1 MNMTA
6 AMEARTNKPLT
17 ACTDQEIYLALL
29 DIVREQSAAR
39 VRPVTGRKLYYI
51 SAEFLIGKLLSN
63 NLINLGL
70 YNDTR
75 AALAAAGKNLSDIE
89 EVEPEPSLG
98 NGGLGRLAAC
108 FLDSLATL
116 NLPGDGVGLRYHF
129 GLFHQSFKD
138 GVQNELP
145 DPWLTAHSWAE
156 KTDTVYPVE
165 LAGKTYN
172 ARLYKLAVTGYEG
185 RTNTLNLFDLDTID
199 ESIVHDGITFDKT
212 DIDKNLTLF
221 LYPDDSDEAGRR
233 LRVYQQY
240 LMVSAGAQLILA
252 ECAARGCDYHDL
264 ADYAAIQINDTH
276 PSMVIPELIRLLG
289 EKGIDFDEAVEI
301 VTKTCAYTNHTILA
315 EALEKWPRAYLDA
328 VVPQLMPIIEKLDTL
343 ARTRTTDESL
353 AIIDGDDRVH
363 MAHMDIHFTHSTN
376 GVAYLHTE
384 ILKNSELHGFYQL
397 YPEKFNNKTN
407 GITFRRWL
415 LECDP
420 ALTAEIDTIDA
431 AALQPGEE
439 KTLQERKNVIT
450 HAQSIL
456 AGITAAHLALAG
468 DEDGEQAGAA
478 DLLGGAVDGLQNSA
492 RLDES
497 LTAMSERLNDLYY
510 SARELATDLADRL
523 DAYGFDAGEL
533 DQIETRLDAI
543 YRIKQ
548 KFGMEVD
555 ELLARREAAAAE
567 LETFQSSGQKIAELK
582 AQMQTLY
589 AAAKEA
595 AEKLTQSRLKGFAA
609 MNKEMKA
616 ALEFLNMPGIRFAL
630 KHTRGP
636 LSSHGQD
643 TVEFLISTNPGEEP
657 KPLAKIAS
665 GGELSRIM
673 LAFKSALADRD
684 ALPTVIYDEIDTGVS
699 GLAAGRIGQ
708 LLHQTARGHQVLCI
722 THTPQVAAFADNQL
736 LIQKNVRKD
745 RTFTEIHTLDM
756 DGRVE
761 VLARMISGDKVSEL
775 SLASARELIEK
786 SK

>member
-1 MNMTA
+1 MLANLKIENVAVIEKAEVNFTPGFNVLTGETGAGKSILIDSINAILGNRTSRELVRSGAQKACIWATFESIPTSVKKQLEKCGYEVTDDLLLYREINAEGKGSCRVNGMPATA
-6 AMEARTNKPLT
+6 AVVRDISSGLLSIHGQHDSQSLTNPALH
-17 ACTDQEIYLALL
+17 LGLL
-29 DIVREQSAAR
+29 DQYAQNRDLFAEYYRRYREL
-39 VRPVTGRKLYYI
+39 VTVKR
-51 SAEFLIGKLLSN
+51 
-63 NLINLGL
+63 
-70 YNDTR
+70 
-75 AALAAAGKNLSDIE
+75 
-89 EVEPEPSLG
+89 
-98 NGGLGRLAAC
+98 
-108 FLDSLATL
+108 
-116 NLPGDGVGLRYHF
+116 
-129 GLFHQSFKD
+129 Q
-138 GVQNELP
+138 
-145 DPWLTAHSWAE
+145 
-156 KTDTVYPVE
+156 
-165 LAGKTYN
+165 
-172 ARLYKLAVTGYEG
+172 
-185 RTNTLNLFDLDTID
+185 
-199 ESIVHDGITFDKT
+199 
-212 DIDKNLTLF
+212 
-221 LYPDDSDEAGRR
+221 
-233 LRVYQQY
+233 
-240 LMVSAGAQLILA
+240 
-252 ECAARGCDYHDL
+252 
-264 ADYAAIQINDTH
+264 
-276 PSMVIPELIRLLG
+276 
-289 EKGIDFDEAVEI
+289 
-301 VTKTCAYTNHTILA
+301 
-315 EALEKWPRAYLDA
+315 LDA
-328 VVPQLMPIIEKLDTL
+328 LNASESDKQRRIE
-343 ARTRTTDESL
+343 
-353 AIIDGDDRVH
+353 
-363 MAHMDIHFTHSTN
+363 
-376 GVAYLHTE
+376 
-384 ILKNSELHGFYQL
+384 
-397 YPEKFNNKTN
+397 
-407 GITFRRWL
+407 
-415 LECDP
+415 

-439 KTLQERKNVIT
+439 KTLQERKSVIT

-533 DQIETRLDAI
+533 DQIETRLDTI

>member
-1 MNMTA
+1 MLASLKIENVAVIEKAEVNFTPGFNVLTGETGAGKSILIDSINAILGNRTSRELVRSGAQKACIWATFESIPASVKKQLEKCGYEVTDDLLLYREINAEGKGSCRVNGMPATA
-6 AMEARTNKPLT
+6 AVVRDISSGLLSIHGQHDSQSLTNPALH
-17 ACTDQEIYLALL
+17 LGLL
-29 DIVREQSAAR
+29 DQYAQNRDLFAEYYRRYREL
-39 VRPVTGRKLYYI
+39 VTVKR
-51 SAEFLIGKLLSN
+51 
-63 NLINLGL
+63 
-70 YNDTR
+70 
-75 AALAAAGKNLSDIE
+75 
-89 EVEPEPSLG
+89 
-98 NGGLGRLAAC
+98 
-108 FLDSLATL
+108 
-116 NLPGDGVGLRYHF
+116 
-129 GLFHQSFKD
+129 Q
-138 GVQNELP
+138 
-145 DPWLTAHSWAE
+145 
-156 KTDTVYPVE
+156 
-165 LAGKTYN
+165 
-172 ARLYKLAVTGYEG
+172 
-185 RTNTLNLFDLDTID
+185 
-199 ESIVHDGITFDKT
+199 
-212 DIDKNLTLF
+212 
-221 LYPDDSDEAGRR
+221 
-233 LRVYQQY
+233 
-240 LMVSAGAQLILA
+240 
-252 ECAARGCDYHDL
+252 
-264 ADYAAIQINDTH
+264 
-276 PSMVIPELIRLLG
+276 
-289 EKGIDFDEAVEI
+289 
-301 VTKTCAYTNHTILA
+301 
-315 EALEKWPRAYLDA
+315 LDA
-328 VVPQLMPIIEKLDTL
+328 LNASESDKQRRIE
-343 ARTRTTDESL
+343 
-353 AIIDGDDRVH
+353 
-363 MAHMDIHFTHSTN
+363 
-376 GVAYLHTE
+376 
-384 ILKNSELHGFYQL
+384 
-397 YPEKFNNKTN
+397 
-407 GITFRRWL
+407 
-415 LECDP
+415 
-420 ALTAEIDTIDA
+420 ALTAVIDAIDA

-533 DQIETRLDAI
+533 DQIETRLDTI

-555 ELLARREAAAAE
+555 ELLVRREAAAAE

>member
-1 MNMTA
+1 MLANLKIENVAVIEKAEVNFTPGFNVLTGETGAGKSILIDSINAILGNRTSRELVRSGAQKACIWATFERIPDSVKKQLEKCGYEANDDLLLYREINAEGKGSCRVNGMPATA
-6 AMEARTNKPLT
+6 AVVRDISAGLLSIHGQHDSQSLTNPALH
-17 ACTDQEIYLALL
+17 LGLL
-29 DIVREQSAAR
+29 DQYAQNRALFTEYYRRYREL
-39 VRPVTGRKLYYI
+39 VTVKR
-51 SAEFLIGKLLSN
+51 
-63 NLINLGL
+63 
-70 YNDTR
+70 
-75 AALAAAGKNLSDIE
+75 
-89 EVEPEPSLG
+89 
-98 NGGLGRLAAC
+98 
-108 FLDSLATL
+108 
-116 NLPGDGVGLRYHF
+116 
-129 GLFHQSFKD
+129 Q
-138 GVQNELP
+138 
-145 DPWLTAHSWAE
+145 
-156 KTDTVYPVE
+156 
-165 LAGKTYN
+165 
-172 ARLYKLAVTGYEG
+172 
-185 RTNTLNLFDLDTID
+185 
-199 ESIVHDGITFDKT
+199 
-212 DIDKNLTLF
+212 
-221 LYPDDSDEAGRR
+221 
-233 LRVYQQY
+233 
-240 LMVSAGAQLILA
+240 
-252 ECAARGCDYHDL
+252 
-264 ADYAAIQINDTH
+264 
-276 PSMVIPELIRLLG
+276 
-289 EKGIDFDEAVEI
+289 
-301 VTKTCAYTNHTILA
+301 
-315 EALEKWPRAYLDA
+315 LDA
-328 VVPQLMPIIEKLDTL
+328 LNASESDKQRRIE
-343 ARTRTTDESL
+343 
-353 AIIDGDDRVH
+353 
-363 MAHMDIHFTHSTN
+363 
-376 GVAYLHTE
+376 
-384 ILKNSELHGFYQL
+384 
-397 YPEKFNNKTN
+397 
-407 GITFRRWL
+407 
-415 LECDP
+415 

-456 AGITAAHLALAG
+456 EGITAAHLALAG
-468 DEDGEQAGAA
+468 DEDGEQSGAA

-492 RLDES
+492 RLDET
-497 LTAMSERLNDLYY
+497 LAPMSERLNDLYY

-523 DAYGFDAGEL
+523 DAYGFDTGEL
-533 DQIETRLDAI
+533 DQIESRLDTI

-630 KHTRGP
+630 KHARGP

-708 LLHQTARGHQVLCI
+708 LLHQTAKGHQVLCI

-736 LIQKNVRKD
+736 LIQKNVRND

-761 VLARMISGDKVSEL
+761 VLARMISGDKVSDL

>member
-1 MNMTA
+1 MLASLKIENVAVIEKAEVNFTPGFNVLTGETGAGKSILIDSINAILGNRTSRELVRSGAQKACIWATFESIPASVKKQLEKCGYEVTDDLLLYREINAEGKGSCRVNGMPATA
-6 AMEARTNKPLT
+6 AVVRDISAGLLSIHGQHDSQSLTNPALH
-17 ACTDQEIYLALL
+17 LGLL
-29 DIVREQSAAR
+29 DQYAQNRALFAEYYRRYREL
-39 VRPVTGRKLYYI
+39 VTVKR
-51 SAEFLIGKLLSN
+51 
-63 NLINLGL
+63 
-70 YNDTR
+70 
-75 AALAAAGKNLSDIE
+75 
-89 EVEPEPSLG
+89 
-98 NGGLGRLAAC
+98 
-108 FLDSLATL
+108 
-116 NLPGDGVGLRYHF
+116 
-129 GLFHQSFKD
+129 Q
-138 GVQNELP
+138 
-145 DPWLTAHSWAE
+145 
-156 KTDTVYPVE
+156 
-165 LAGKTYN
+165 
-172 ARLYKLAVTGYEG
+172 
-185 RTNTLNLFDLDTID
+185 
-199 ESIVHDGITFDKT
+199 
-212 DIDKNLTLF
+212 
-221 LYPDDSDEAGRR
+221 
-233 LRVYQQY
+233 
-240 LMVSAGAQLILA
+240 
-252 ECAARGCDYHDL
+252 
-264 ADYAAIQINDTH
+264 
-276 PSMVIPELIRLLG
+276 
-289 EKGIDFDEAVEI
+289 
-301 VTKTCAYTNHTILA
+301 
-315 EALEKWPRAYLDA
+315 LDA
-328 VVPQLMPIIEKLDTL
+328 LNASESDKQRRIE
-343 ARTRTTDESL
+343 
-353 AIIDGDDRVH
+353 
-363 MAHMDIHFTHSTN
+363 
-376 GVAYLHTE
+376 
-384 ILKNSELHGFYQL
+384 
-397 YPEKFNNKTN
+397 
-407 GITFRRWL
+407 
-415 LECDP
+415 

-456 AGITAAHLALAG
+456 EGITAAHLALAG
-468 DEDGEQAGAA
+468 DEDGEQSGAA

-492 RLDES
+492 RLDET
-497 LTAMSERLNDLYY
+497 LAPMSERLNDLYY

-523 DAYGFDAGEL
+523 DAYGFDTGEL
-533 DQIETRLDAI
+533 DQIESRLDTI

-630 KHTRGP
+630 KHARGP

-643 TVEFLISTNPGEEP
+643 SVEFLISTNPGEEP

-708 LLHQTARGHQVLCI
+708 LLHQTAKGHQVLCI

>member
-1 MNMTA
+1 MLANLKIENVAVIEKAEVNFTPGFNVLTGETGAGKSILIDSINAILGNRTSRELVRSGAQKACIWATFERIPDSVKKQLEKCGYEANDDLLLYREINAEGKGSCRVNGMPATA
-6 AMEARTNKPLT
+6 AVVRDISAGLLSIHGQHDSQSLTNPALH
-17 ACTDQEIYLALL
+17 LGLL
-29 DIVREQSAAR
+29 DQYAQNRALFAEYYRRYREL
-39 VRPVTGRKLYYI
+39 VTVKR
-51 SAEFLIGKLLSN
+51 
-63 NLINLGL
+63 
-70 YNDTR
+70 
-75 AALAAAGKNLSDIE
+75 
-89 EVEPEPSLG
+89 
-98 NGGLGRLAAC
+98 
-108 FLDSLATL
+108 
-116 NLPGDGVGLRYHF
+116 
-129 GLFHQSFKD
+129 Q
-138 GVQNELP
+138 
-145 DPWLTAHSWAE
+145 
-156 KTDTVYPVE
+156 
-165 LAGKTYN
+165 
-172 ARLYKLAVTGYEG
+172 
-185 RTNTLNLFDLDTID
+185 
-199 ESIVHDGITFDKT
+199 
-212 DIDKNLTLF
+212 
-221 LYPDDSDEAGRR
+221 
-233 LRVYQQY
+233 
-240 LMVSAGAQLILA
+240 
-252 ECAARGCDYHDL
+252 
-264 ADYAAIQINDTH
+264 
-276 PSMVIPELIRLLG
+276 
-289 EKGIDFDEAVEI
+289 
-301 VTKTCAYTNHTILA
+301 
-315 EALEKWPRAYLDA
+315 LDA
-328 VVPQLMPIIEKLDTL
+328 LNASESDKQRRIE
-343 ARTRTTDESL
+343 
-353 AIIDGDDRVH
+353 
-363 MAHMDIHFTHSTN
+363 
-376 GVAYLHTE
+376 
-384 ILKNSELHGFYQL
+384 
-397 YPEKFNNKTN
+397 
-407 GITFRRWL
+407 
-415 LECDP
+415 

-456 AGITAAHLALAG
+456 EGITAANLALAG
-468 DEDGEQAGAA
+468 DEDGEQSGAA

-492 RLDES
+492 RLDET
-497 LTAMSERLNDLYY
+497 LAPMSERLNDLYY

-523 DAYGFDAGEL
+523 DAYGFDTGEL
-533 DQIETRLDAI
+533 DQIESRLDTI

-630 KHTRGP
+630 KHARGP

-708 LLHQTARGHQVLCI
+708 LLHQTAKGHQVLCI

-736 LIQKNVRKD
+736 LIQKNVRND

-761 VLARMISGDKVSEL
+761 VLARMISGDKVSDL

>member
-1 MNMTA
+1 MLANLKIENVAVIEKAEVNFTPGFNVLTGETGAGKSILIDSINAILGNRTSRELVRSGAQKACIWATFENIPQPVKKQLEKCGYEANDDLLLYREINAEGKGSCRVNGMPATA
-6 AMEARTNKPLT
+6 AVVRDISAGLLSIHGQHDSQSLTNPALH
-17 ACTDQEIYLALL
+17 LGLL
-29 DIVREQSAAR
+29 DQYAQNR
-39 VRPVTGRKLYYI
+39 
-51 SAEFLIGKLLSN
+51 
-63 NLINLGL
+63 
-70 YNDTR
+70 D
-75 AALAAAGKNLSDIE
+75 
-89 EVEPEPSLG
+89 
-98 NGGLGRLAAC
+98 
-108 FLDSLATL
+108 
-116 NLPGDGVGLRYHF
+116 
-129 GLFHQSFKD
+129 LF
-138 GVQNELP
+138 
-145 DPWLTAHSWAE
+145 
-156 KTDTVYPVE
+156 
-165 LAGKTYN
+165 
-172 ARLYKLAVTGYEG
+172 
-185 RTNTLNLFDLDTID
+185 
-199 ESIVHDGITFDKT
+199 
-212 DIDKNLTLF
+212 
-221 LYPDDSDEAGRR
+221 
-233 LRVYQQY
+233 
-240 LMVSAGAQLILA
+240 
-252 ECAARGCDYHDL
+252 
-264 ADYAAIQINDTH
+264 ADYYRRYR
-276 PSMVIPELIRLLG
+276 EL
-289 EKGIDFDEAVEI
+289 
-301 VTKTCAYTNHTILA
+301 VTVK
-315 EALEKWPRAYLDA
+315 RQLDA
-328 VVPQLMPIIEKLDTL
+328 LNASESDKQRRIE
-343 ARTRTTDESL
+343 
-353 AIIDGDDRVH
+353 
-363 MAHMDIHFTHSTN
+363 
-376 GVAYLHTE
+376 
-384 ILKNSELHGFYQL
+384 
-397 YPEKFNNKTN
+397 
-407 GITFRRWL
+407 
-415 LECDP
+415 
-420 ALTAEIDTIDA
+420 ALTAEIDAIDA

-533 DQIETRLDAI
+533 DQIETRLDTI

-555 ELLARREAAAAE
+555 ELLARRESAAAE

>member
-1 MNMTA
+1 MLANLKIENVAVIEKAEVNFTPGFNVLTGETGAGKSILIDSINAILGNRTSRELVRSGAQKACIWATFERIPDSVKKQLEKCGYEANDDLLLYREINAEGKGSCRVNGMPATA
-6 AMEARTNKPLT
+6 AVVRDISAGLLSIHGQHDSQSLTNPALH
-17 ACTDQEIYLALL
+17 LGLL
-29 DIVREQSAAR
+29 DQYAQNRALFAEYYRRYREL
-39 VRPVTGRKLYYI
+39 VTVKR
-51 SAEFLIGKLLSN
+51 
-63 NLINLGL
+63 
-70 YNDTR
+70 
-75 AALAAAGKNLSDIE
+75 
-89 EVEPEPSLG
+89 
-98 NGGLGRLAAC
+98 
-108 FLDSLATL
+108 
-116 NLPGDGVGLRYHF
+116 
-129 GLFHQSFKD
+129 Q
-138 GVQNELP
+138 
-145 DPWLTAHSWAE
+145 
-156 KTDTVYPVE
+156 
-165 LAGKTYN
+165 
-172 ARLYKLAVTGYEG
+172 
-185 RTNTLNLFDLDTID
+185 
-199 ESIVHDGITFDKT
+199 
-212 DIDKNLTLF
+212 
-221 LYPDDSDEAGRR
+221 
-233 LRVYQQY
+233 
-240 LMVSAGAQLILA
+240 
-252 ECAARGCDYHDL
+252 
-264 ADYAAIQINDTH
+264 
-276 PSMVIPELIRLLG
+276 
-289 EKGIDFDEAVEI
+289 
-301 VTKTCAYTNHTILA
+301 
-315 EALEKWPRAYLDA
+315 LDA
-328 VVPQLMPIIEKLDTL
+328 LNASESDKQRRIE
-343 ARTRTTDESL
+343 
-353 AIIDGDDRVH
+353 
-363 MAHMDIHFTHSTN
+363 
-376 GVAYLHTE
+376 
-384 ILKNSELHGFYQL
+384 
-397 YPEKFNNKTN
+397 
-407 GITFRRWL
+407 
-415 LECDP
+415 
-420 ALTAEIDTIDA
+420 ALTAEIDTLDA

-450 HAQSIL
+450 HAQIIL
-456 AGITAAHLALAG
+456 EGITAAHLALAG
-468 DEDGEQAGAA
+468 DEDGEQSGAA

-492 RLDES
+492 RLDET
-497 LTAMSERLNDLYY
+497 LAPMSERLNDLYY

-523 DAYGFDAGEL
+523 DAYGFDTGEL
-533 DQIETRLDAI
+533 DQIESRLDTI

-630 KHTRGP
+630 KHARGP

-708 LLHQTARGHQVLCI
+708 LLHQTAKGHQVLCI

-736 LIQKNVRKD
+736 LIQKNVRND

-761 VLARMISGDKVSEL
+761 VLARMISGDKVSDL

>member
-1 MNMTA
+1 MLANLKIENVAVIEKAEVNFTPGFNVLTGETGAGKSILIDSINAILGNRTSRELVRSGAQKACIWATFERIPDSVKKQLEKCGYEANDDLLLYREINAEGKGSCRVNGMPATA
-6 AMEARTNKPLT
+6 AVVRDISAGLLSIHGQHDSQSLTNPALH
-17 ACTDQEIYLALL
+17 LGLL
-29 DIVREQSAAR
+29 DQYAQNRALFAEYYRRYREL
-39 VRPVTGRKLYYI
+39 VTVKR
-51 SAEFLIGKLLSN
+51 
-63 NLINLGL
+63 
-70 YNDTR
+70 
-75 AALAAAGKNLSDIE
+75 
-89 EVEPEPSLG
+89 
-98 NGGLGRLAAC
+98 
-108 FLDSLATL
+108 
-116 NLPGDGVGLRYHF
+116 
-129 GLFHQSFKD
+129 Q
-138 GVQNELP
+138 
-145 DPWLTAHSWAE
+145 
-156 KTDTVYPVE
+156 
-165 LAGKTYN
+165 
-172 ARLYKLAVTGYEG
+172 
-185 RTNTLNLFDLDTID
+185 
-199 ESIVHDGITFDKT
+199 
-212 DIDKNLTLF
+212 
-221 LYPDDSDEAGRR
+221 
-233 LRVYQQY
+233 
-240 LMVSAGAQLILA
+240 
-252 ECAARGCDYHDL
+252 
-264 ADYAAIQINDTH
+264 
-276 PSMVIPELIRLLG
+276 
-289 EKGIDFDEAVEI
+289 
-301 VTKTCAYTNHTILA
+301 
-315 EALEKWPRAYLDA
+315 LDA
-328 VVPQLMPIIEKLDTL
+328 LNASESDKQRRIE
-343 ARTRTTDESL
+343 
-353 AIIDGDDRVH
+353 
-363 MAHMDIHFTHSTN
+363 
-376 GVAYLHTE
+376 
-384 ILKNSELHGFYQL
+384 
-397 YPEKFNNKTN
+397 
-407 GITFRRWL
+407 
-415 LECDP
+415 

-456 AGITAAHLALAG
+456 EGITAAHLALAG
-468 DEDGEQAGAA
+468 DEDGEQSGAA

-492 RLDES
+492 RLDET
-497 LTAMSERLNDLYY
+497 LAPMSERLNDLYY

-523 DAYGFDAGEL
+523 DAYGFDTGEL
-533 DQIETRLDAI
+533 DQIESRLDTI

-555 ELLARREAAAAE
+555 ELLARREAAATE

-630 KHTRGP
+630 KHARGP

-708 LLHQTARGHQVLCI
+708 LLHQTAKGHQVLCI

-736 LIQKNVRKD
+736 LIQKNVRND

-761 VLARMISGDKVSEL
+761 VLARMISGDKVSDL

>member
-1 MNMTA
+1 MLANLKIENVAVIEKAEVNFTPGFNVLTGETGAGKSILIDSINAILGNRTSRELVRSGAQKACIWATFERIPDSVKKQLEKCGYEANDDLLLYREINAEGKGSCRVNGMPATA
-6 AMEARTNKPLT
+6 AVVRDISAGLLSIHGQHDSQSLTNPALH
-17 ACTDQEIYLALL
+17 LGLL
-29 DIVREQSAAR
+29 DQYAQNRALFAEYYRRYREL
-39 VRPVTGRKLYYI
+39 VTVKR
-51 SAEFLIGKLLSN
+51 
-63 NLINLGL
+63 
-70 YNDTR
+70 
-75 AALAAAGKNLSDIE
+75 
-89 EVEPEPSLG
+89 
-98 NGGLGRLAAC
+98 
-108 FLDSLATL
+108 
-116 NLPGDGVGLRYHF
+116 
-129 GLFHQSFKD
+129 Q
-138 GVQNELP
+138 
-145 DPWLTAHSWAE
+145 
-156 KTDTVYPVE
+156 
-165 LAGKTYN
+165 
-172 ARLYKLAVTGYEG
+172 
-185 RTNTLNLFDLDTID
+185 
-199 ESIVHDGITFDKT
+199 
-212 DIDKNLTLF
+212 
-221 LYPDDSDEAGRR
+221 
-233 LRVYQQY
+233 
-240 LMVSAGAQLILA
+240 
-252 ECAARGCDYHDL
+252 
-264 ADYAAIQINDTH
+264 
-276 PSMVIPELIRLLG
+276 
-289 EKGIDFDEAVEI
+289 
-301 VTKTCAYTNHTILA
+301 
-315 EALEKWPRAYLDA
+315 LDA
-328 VVPQLMPIIEKLDTL
+328 LNASESDKQRRIE
-343 ARTRTTDESL
+343 
-353 AIIDGDDRVH
+353 
-363 MAHMDIHFTHSTN
+363 
-376 GVAYLHTE
+376 
-384 ILKNSELHGFYQL
+384 
-397 YPEKFNNKTN
+397 
-407 GITFRRWL
+407 
-415 LECDP
+415 

-456 AGITAAHLALAG
+456 EGITAAHLALAG
-468 DEDGEQAGAA
+468 DEDGEQSGAA

-492 RLDES
+492 RLDET
-497 LTAMSERLNDLYY
+497 LAPMSERLNDLYY

-523 DAYGFDAGEL
+523 DAYGFDTGEL
-533 DQIETRLDAI
+533 DQIESRLDTI

-548 KFGMEVD
+548 QFGMEVD
-555 ELLARREAAAAE
+555 ELLARRQAAAAE

-630 KHTRGP
+630 KHARGP

-708 LLHQTARGHQVLCI
+708 LLHQTAKGHQVLCI

-736 LIQKNVRKD
+736 LIQKNVRND
-745 RTFTEIHTLDM
+745 RTFTEIHTLDI

-761 VLARMISGDKVSEL
+761 VLARMISGDKVSDL

>member
-1 MNMTA
+1 MLANLKIENVAVIEKAEVNFTPGFNVLTGETGAGKSILIDSINAILGNRTSRELVRSGAQKACIWATFERIPDSVKKQLEKCGYEANDDLLLYREINAEGKGSCRVNGMPATA
-6 AMEARTNKPLT
+6 AVVRDISAGLLSIHGQHDSQSLTNPALH
-17 ACTDQEIYLALL
+17 LGLL
-29 DIVREQSAAR
+29 DQYAQNRALFAEYYRRYREL
-39 VRPVTGRKLYYI
+39 VTVKRQL
-51 SAEFLIGKLLSN
+51 
-63 NLINLGL
+63 
-70 YNDTR
+70 D
-75 AALAAAGKNLSDIE
+75 ALNASESDK
-89 EVEPEPSLG
+89 
-98 NGGLGRLAAC
+98 
-108 FLDSLATL
+108 
-116 NLPGDGVGLRYHF
+116 
-129 GLFHQSFKD
+129 Q
-138 GVQNELP
+138 
-145 DPWLTAHSWAE
+145 
-156 KTDTVYPVE
+156 
-165 LAGKTYN
+165 
-172 ARLYKLAVTGYEG
+172 
-185 RTNTLNLFDLDTID
+185 
-199 ESIVHDGITFDKT
+199 
-212 DIDKNLTLF
+212 
-221 LYPDDSDEAGRR
+221 RR
-233 LRVYQQY
+233 L
-240 LMVSAGAQLILA
+240 
-252 ECAARGCDYHDL
+252 E
-264 ADYAAIQINDTH
+264 
-276 PSMVIPELIRLLG
+276 
-289 EKGIDFDEAVEI
+289 
-301 VTKTCAYTNHTILA
+301 
-315 EALEKWPRAYLDA
+315 
-328 VVPQLMPIIEKLDTL
+328 
-343 ARTRTTDESL
+343 
-353 AIIDGDDRVH
+353 
-363 MAHMDIHFTHSTN
+363 
-376 GVAYLHTE
+376 
-384 ILKNSELHGFYQL
+384 
-397 YPEKFNNKTN
+397 
-407 GITFRRWL
+407 
-415 LECDP
+415 
-420 ALTAEIDTIDA
+420 ALTAEIDPIDA

-456 AGITAAHLALAG
+456 EGITAAHLALAG
-468 DEDGEQAGAA
+468 DEDGEQSGAA

-492 RLDES
+492 RLDET
-497 LTAMSERLNDLYY
+497 LAPMSERLNDLYY

-523 DAYGFDAGEL
+523 DAYGFDTGEL
-533 DQIETRLDAI
+533 DQIESRLDTI

-630 KHTRGP
+630 KHARGP

-643 TVEFLISTNPGEEP
+643 SVEFLISTNPGEEP

-708 LLHQTARGHQVLCI
+708 LLHQTAKGHQVLCI

-736 LIQKNVRKD
+736 LIQKNVRND